1 MNFIKPKITFYNFE
15 KYTNFENYKYQKMKI
30 LKFGG
35 TSVANAQNIE
45 LVIGVAKSQINDNQL
60 VVVVSAFSGVTDL
73 LVLAATEA
81 SAKDK
86 NYIEIFDQIEQKHK
100 KAIQEL
106 VPISNQDD
114 LLVKINGHLDH
125 LKTLLDGCYLL
136 GELSNRTS
144 DTILGFGEL
153 LSSQI
158 IATAMQQKVASA
170 TYKDSRELI
179 KTNSHFG
186 KAVVDFEIT
195 NQLIFDYFLQ
205 NTSKITVIPGFIAS
219 SLDGNNTTLGRGGSD
234 YTAAIVAAA
243 LQASELEIWTDV
255 SGMFTANPRI
265 VKQAQPIEKISYQE
279 AMELSHFGAKVLY
292 PPTIQPVLTKNIPIL
307 IKNTFEPEAAGTYI
321 SNDSNYQSN
330 PIKGISHI
338 DKIALLTLEGSG
350 MIGVSG
356 SSKRLFEVLSNQKIN
371 VVFITQASSEH
382 SICIGIINTDSD
394 KARLAIDKAFEL
406 EISQNKINPCIIEQN
421 LCIVA
426 LVGENMKNHQ
436 GLSGKMFSTLG
447 KNNVNIRAIAQGASE
462 RNISVVIN
470 EKDVKKALNTLHERF
485 FEDNTKQLNLFVMG
499 VGNVGEKF
507 MEQIHQQ
514 KKFLKENLKI
524 NLRVIAISNSRK
536 MHFDEEGIS
545 LKEWKKTLD
554 EGETAHQDNF
564 ISKAKNLNL
573 RNSIFVDITANQD
586 VAKTYDQYL
595 KQNIAVVT
603 CNKIACSSEYE
614 NYKNLKYWS
623 RKYNAPFLFET
634 NVGAGLPIIDTL
646 KHLIASGDKVHKI
659 QAVLSGSLNFIFNNF
674 NDRNPFYDVVKEA
687 GVQGFTEPDPK
698 IDLSGVDVARKILIL
713 IRESGYKMEIE
724 DIENES
730 FLPIECLENQTV
742 PEFFESLSNNV
753 SHFEKLL
760 QDANQQ
766 ECRLKYVAQFENGK
780 AKVGLQMIPKGHDF
794 YNLEGK
800 DNIVLFYTDRYVDQ
814 PLIIKGAGAGA
825 AVTASGIFADVIR
838 IGNV

>member
-1 MNFIKPKITFYNFE
+1 MIV
-15 KYTNFENYKYQKMKI
+15 

-35 TSVANAQNIE
+35 TSVANAQNIQK
-45 LVIGVAKSQINDNQL
+45 VIAIVNQKAKESKL
-60 VVVVSAFSGVTDL
+60 AVVVSALSGVTDIL
-73 LVLAATEA
+73 INASKKAAN
-81 SAKDK
+81 KDEIYK
-86 NYIEIFDQIEQKHK
+86 SNIEEIKQKHFD
-100 KAIQEL
+100 AISDLIEAA
-106 VPISNQDD
+106 NQNQ
-114 LLVKINGHLDH
+114 LLIKINSQINQLQ
-125 LKTLLDGCYLL
+125 TLLDGCFLL
-136 GELSNRTS
+136 GELSPRTS
-144 DTILGFGEL
+144 DAIAGFGEL

-158 IATAMQQKVASA
+158 IATALQQSIPNSNF
-170 TYKDSRELI
+170 KDSRELI
-179 KTNSHFG
+179 KTNSNFG
-186 KAVVDFEIT
+186 KASVDFEVT
-195 NQLIFDYFLQ
+195 NKLIADYF
-205 NTSKITVIPGFIAS
+205 TSNKSQVVLLPGFIAS
-219 SLDGNNTTLGRGGSD
+219 SQDGNTTTLGRGGSD
-234 YTAAIVAAA
+234 YTAAIIANG
-243 LQASELEIWTDV
+243 LKSESLEIWTDV
-255 SGMFTANPRI
+255 NGMFTANPKI
-265 VKQAQPIEKISYQE
+265 VKQAQPIESISYQE

-292 PPTIQPVLTKNIPIL
+292 PPTIQPVLNANIPIW
-307 IKNTFEPEAAGTYI
+307 IKNTFEPEAYGTLI
-321 SNDSNYQSN
+321 SNTPAANAN

-350 MIGVSG
+350 MIGVAG
-356 SSKRLFEVLSNQKIN
+356 SSKRLFEVLSQNSIN

-382 SICIGIINTDSD
+382 SICIGIQNQDAESA
-394 KARLAIDKAFEL
+394 KVAIDKTFEL
-406 EISQNKINPCIIEQN
+406 EIAQNKIDPCIVEKD

-507 MEQIHQQ
+507 IDQINQQ

-524 NLRVIAISNSRK
+524 NVRVIALSNSRK
-536 MHFDEEGIS
+536 MIFDEEGMN
-545 LKEWKKTLD
+545 LKDWKTHLD
-554 EGETAHQDNF
+554 NGETTNVNEF
-564 ISKAKNLNL
+564 ISKAKGLNL
-573 RNSIFVDITANQD
+573 RNSIFVDITANGNI
-586 VAKTYDQYL
+586 ASIYDQFL

-603 CNKIACSSEYE
+603 CNKIACSSQFD
-614 NYKNLKYWS
+614 NYKYLKSLS

-646 KHLIASGDKVHKI
+646 KHLIASGDKVNKI
-659 QAVLSGSLNFIFNNF
+659 NAVLSGSLNFIFNNF
-674 NDRNPFYDVVKEA
+674 SDSYSFHDVVKEA

-713 IRESGYKMEIE
+713 IRESGYEMEME
-724 DIENES
+724 HIENNS
-730 FLPIECLENQTV
+730 FLPKECMETTTNDD
-742 PEFFESLSNNV
+742 FFKSLIKHS
-753 SHFEKLL
+753 SHFENLL
-760 QDANQQ
+760 ADAKSK
-766 ECRLKYVAQFENGK
+766 ECRLKFVASFDNGK
-780 AKVGLQMIPKGHDF
+780 ASVGLQFIPKESPF

-800 DNIVLFYTDRYVDQ
+800 DNIVEFYTDRHVDQ